1 MKKFGSVMGVTA
13 SSVLLA
19 GDAGL
24 KFMQLCKNPLDKRL
38 FEEFHEE
45 LLYMLKI
52 SPKIEDKLIDKGLLK
67 ANNQALNIKQN
78 LSVGYIVYMSKKNGI
93 DLSYNLNL
101 VEDAEDPFGDMGED
115 DFEDPFGDMG
125 GDNFEDPFGE
135 QSEEVKDIGAP
146 TYENLLYIANTDLM
160 ALDIQQLHNNLVMG
174 ILEELDCVCKE
185 ESYNVLNTR
194 CKNRD
199 IPIIDNPIIQSF
211 IRKALTAGDSASIL
225 AKLLVK
231 ANEDK
236 ISIFNL
242 TMNELDLLISEMK
255 ENNLVHNEEKDIVD
269 YEFSEKVMKAG
280 DFLAKSILLK
290 LQDKSLQQSLH
301 SLCTLRK
308 IESRQNITI
317 MGIQPNT
324 MYLTL
329 KGRNFTNFCE
339 KIQNMLR
346 GTMRTSDRRE
356 ELKKIIDCLNTLT
369 VYVNEFVYKE
379 SDGKEYSQFFKDM
392 MIHFRM
398 IKDSNSG
405 ELERVEREY
414 CNLFRF
420 LNNQAKIP
428 DVNYFEKVS
437 KDFSVQKEELNKY
450 ALTIYSTYQFLNLS
464 SAFSLDAIND
474 KLSLASLD
482 YLEPEEFFELEEY
495 LKEEYRIIPLSLDF
509 YVRKKIM
516 ATRSSHDVSDYSQY
530 GAVKDNLELIKEDI
544 SSKLYLLDNPGTIIF
559 N

>member
-19 GDAGL
+19 GDTGL

-45 LLYMLKI
+45 LLYLLKI
-52 SPKIEDKLIDKGLLK
+52 SPAIEDKLIDKGLLK
-67 ANNQALNIKQN
+67 DNNQALNVKQN
-78 LSVGYIVYMSKKNGI
+78 LSVGYIVYMSKKKGV
-93 DLSYNLNL
+93 DLSINFNLGEGIENPFGDMGEEE
-101 VEDAEDPFGDMGED
+101 VEDPFGDMFAED
-115 DFEDPFGDMG
+115 L
-125 GDNFEDPFGE
+125 FGE
-135 QSEEVKDIGAP
+135 NSEEVEDIGLP

-160 ALDIQQLHNNLVMG
+160 ALDIQDLHNNLVLE
-174 ILEELDCVCKE
+174 ILEELECVCKD

-211 IRKALTAGDSASIL
+211 IKKALTAGDSASPL
-225 AKLLVK
+225 AKLLVR
-231 ANEDK
+231 ANESDL
-236 ISIFNL
+236 SIFDL
-242 TMNELDLLISEMK
+242 TINELDLLISEMK
-255 ENNLVHNEEKDIVD
+255 KNNLVRNEENDIVD

-329 KGRNFTNFCE
+329 QGKNFTAFCE

-346 GTMRTSDRRE
+346 GTMSSSDRKA
-356 ELKKIIDCLNTLT
+356 ELKKIMDCLNTLT
-369 VYVNEFVYKE
+369 VYINEFVYKE

-392 MIHFRM
+392 MVHFGLTM
-398 IKDSNSG
+398 DSDSG

-428 DVNYFEKVS
+428 DVGYFKALS
-437 KDFSVQKEELNKY
+437 QHFSVQKEELHKY

-464 SAFSLDAIND
+464 AAFSLDAIND

-509 YVRKKIM
+509 YVKKKIM